1 MTTSQWV
8 TRVVRPVL
16 WTGSALPLLWLVR
29 GAVQG
34 NLGTDPVE
42 TIQKVT
48 GLSALSFLLGALAVT
63 PLRQL
68 TRWNAIIRLRRSLGL
83 TAFTYAFLHAFSYF
97 VFDQELSPVGIAED
111 VVKHPWVLAGF
122 STFVLLIPLAAT
134 STDGMVRRL
143 GGKRWQR
150 LHRLAYA
157 AAVLAVLHF
166 LWLVK
171 RDVTLPRYYIAA
183 LAILLAVR
191 FIPRRRTEAAAAA
204 LAGR

>member
-1 MTTSQWV
+1 MSRWV

-16 WTGSALPLLWLVR
+16 WAGSALPFLWLVR

-48 GLSALSFLLGALAVT
+48 GLSALSFLLGSLAVT

-68 TRWNAIIRLRRSLGL
+68 TGWNALNRLRRSLGV
-83 TAFTYAFLHAFSYF
+83 TAFAYALLHAFSYF
-97 VFDQELSPVGIAED
+97 VFDQELSPVGITQD

-122 STFVLLIPLAAT
+122 SAFLLLIPLAAT
-134 STDGMVRRL
+134 STGGMVRRL

-150 LHRLAYA
+150 LHRLVYV

-171 RDVTLPRYYIAA
+171 RDVTLPLYYIAA
-183 LAILLAVR
+183 LAILLAAR
-191 FIPRRRTEAAAAA
+191 FIPRRRAEAAAAA